1 MNIYIGHSKD
11 INYIEEI
18 YKPIREYGKDS
29 NHNFI
34 LPHEK
39 DSHANN
45 SREFYNS
52 LDLFIAEVSM
62 PATGL
67 GIELGWAYDAGVPIF
82 CIYKKG
88 NKVSN
93 SLRTV
98 TDKFYEYETK
108 DELMDIL
115 NLIIKNVK

>member
-11 INYIEEI
+11 INYIDEL
-18 YKPIREYGKDS
+18 YKPIREFGKDS
-29 NHNFI
+29 NYNFI

-45 SREFYNS
+45 SRDFYNN
-52 LDLFIAEVSM
+52 LDLFIAEVSL

-67 GIELGWAYDAGVPIF
+67 GIELGWAYDSGVPIY

-93 SLRTV
+93 SIKAV
-98 TDKFYEYETK
+98 TNKLYEYETNE
-108 DELMDIL
+108 ELIDIL
-115 NLIIKNVK
+115 NLILK